1 MTGRR
6 SFAGMTSSPK
16 SNCVTPIL
24 KPLIQTKA
32 ADMAASNTEL
42 ELAYADCRNI
52 TRREAKNFYY
62 AVVTLPPDKRK
73 AIYAAYAFCRHC
85 DDAVDDGDSEEDKL
99 SALAELQASLDEAYR
114 GRPGTPEF
122 LALSDAADRYA
133 IPQEYFSEIIRGVES
148 DLVKTRYQDFDELRE
163 YCYRVASVVG
173 LVCLQ
178 IFQYRDAAAREYAVD
193 LGLAMQ
199 LTNIIRDVREDWSMG
214 RVYLPQDEMARFG
227 YTEEQLAAGV
237 RNDAFV
243 ELLRFQGQRA
253 RDYFRSG
260 FRLLP
265 CLPRRSRACPAALGA
280 IYSRVLDRIEA
291 SGYDVLGER
300 RIALSGGEKARIA
313 ARAWV
318 ASTLSLPVSPV

>member
-1 MTGRR
+1 M
-6 SFAGMTSSPK
+6 ATSS
-16 SNCVTPIL
+16 
-24 KPLIQTKA
+24 A
-32 ADMAASNTEL
+32 EL
-42 ELAYADCRNI
+42 EFAYADCRNI

-73 AIYAAYAFCRHC
+73 AVYAAYAFCRQC
-85 DDAVDDGDSEEDKL
+85 DDSVDEAASPEAKL
-99 SALAELQASLDEAYR
+99 SALTDLQVNLALAYE
-114 GRPGTPEF
+114 GRPATPVF
-122 LALSDAADRYA
+122 LALADTADRYD

-178 IFQYRDAAAREYAVD
+178 IFEYRDPAARDYAVD

-199 LTNIIRDVREDWSMG
+199 LTNIVRDVREDWSMG

-227 YTEEQLAAGV
+227 YTEEQLGAGIH
-237 RNDAFV
+237 NDAFV

-253 RDYFRSG
+253 RSYFRSG

-265 CLPRRSRACPAALGA
+265 YLSRRSRACPAALGA

-291 SGYDVLGER
+291 SGYDVLGEQ
-300 RIALSGGEKARIA
+300 RIALSGSEKARIA
-313 ARAWV
+313 ARAWM
-318 ASTLSLPVSPV
+318 ASMLSLPGSSS

>member
-1 MTGRR
+1 M
-6 SFAGMTSSPK
+6 A
-16 SNCVTPIL
+16 VTN
-24 KPLIQTKA
+24 A
-32 ADMAASNTEL
+32 EL
-42 ELAYADCRNI
+42 QSAYADCRDI

-62 AVVTLPPDKRK
+62 AVVTLPQDKRK
-73 AIYAAYAFCRHC
+73 AIYAAYAFCRQC
-85 DDAVDDGDSEEDKL
+85 DDSVDDATSPEVKL
-99 SALAELQASLDEAYR
+99 SALACLQDNLDQAFR
-114 GRPGTPEF
+114 GRPTTPVF
-122 LALSDAADRYA
+122 LALCDTAERYS

-148 DLVKTRYQDFDELRE
+148 DLVKTRYRNFDELRE

-199 LTNIIRDVREDWSMG
+199 LTNIIRDVREDWNMG

-227 YTEEQLAAGV
+227 YTEEQLGAAV
-237 RNDAFV
+237 HNDAFV
-243 ELLRFQGQRA
+243 ELLSFQGQRA
-253 RDYFRSG
+253 REYFRSG

-265 CLPRRSRACPAALGA
+265 YLSRRSRACPAALGA
-280 IYSRVLDRIEA
+280 IYSRVLDRIES
-291 SGYDVLGER
+291 SGYDVLSGQ

-318 ASTLSLPVSPV
+318 ASMMPLPVLPA

>member
-1 MTGRR
+1 M
-6 SFAGMTSSPK
+6 AVSS
-16 SNCVTPIL
+16 
-24 KPLIQTKA
+24 A
-32 ADMAASNTEL
+32 EL

-62 AVVTLPPDKRK
+62 AVVTLPQEKRK
-73 AIYAAYAFCRHC
+73 AIYAAYSFCRQC
-85 DDAVDDGDSEEDKL
+85 DDSVDEAASPEAKL
-99 SALAELQASLDEAYR
+99 SALADLQVNLALAYE
-114 GRPGTPEF
+114 GRPATPVF
-122 LALSDAADRYA
+122 LALADTADRYD

-178 IFQYRDAAAREYAVD
+178 IFQYPPHDGAAAREYAVD

-199 LTNIIRDVREDWSMG
+199 LTNIVRDVREDWSMG

-227 YTEEQLAAGV
+227 YTEEQLAAGI

-253 RDYFRSG
+253 RAYFRSG

-265 CLPRRSRACPAALGA
+265 YLSRRSRACPAALGA
-280 IYSRVLDRIEA
+280 IYSPGAGPHRSLWLRRAGRAAHRVERQRKSSHRGSRLDGQYA
-291 SGYDVLGER
+291 VT
-300 RIALSGGEKARIA
+300 
-313 ARAWV
+313 AWFPH
-318 ASTLSLPVSPV
+318 LK

>member
-1 MTGRR
+1 M
-6 SFAGMTSSPK
+6 AVSS
-16 SNCVTPIL
+16 
-24 KPLIQTKA
+24 A
-32 ADMAASNTEL
+32 EL

-62 AVVTLPPDKRK
+62 AVVTLPQEKRK
-73 AIYAAYAFCRHC
+73 AIYAAYSFCRQC
-85 DDAVDDGDSEEDKL
+85 DDSVDEAASPEAKL
-99 SALAELQASLDEAYR
+99 SALTDLQVNLTLAYE
-114 GRPGTPEF
+114 GRPATPVF
-122 LALSDAADRYA
+122 LALADTADRYD

-178 IFQYRDAAAREYAVD
+178 IFQYPPQDGAAAREYAVD

-199 LTNIIRDVREDWSMG
+199 LTNIVRDVREDWSMG

-227 YTEEQLAAGV
+227 YTEEQLAAGI

-253 RDYFRSG
+253 RAYFRSG

-265 CLPRRSRACPAALGA
+265 YLSRRSRACPAALGA

-300 RIALSGGEKARIA
+300 RIALSGSEKARIA
-313 ARAWV
+313 ARAWM
-318 ASTLSLPVSPV
+318 ASMLSLPGSPA